1 MARYIGWVLL
11 CLFGSHAAAAERV
24 YEGEV
29 VSIADGDTIRVLYKG
44 GQLKIRLAEIDTPE
58 KKQPYGN
65 RARQALAEL
74 VAGKVVRVVEQDRD
88 RYGRIVGRV
97 YVGDLDVNAAL
108 VRQGAAWVYRQYAKD
123 QGLFRIEREART
135 AGRGLWSLPEA
146 ERVAPWEWRQQK
158 RSKRTVSTVQPAAAV
173 SGKCGAKQ
181 YCREMQSCAEAM
193 HYLKVC
199 GLTRLDGDG
208 DGVPCEALCR

>member
-1 MARYIGWVLL
+1 M
-11 CLFGSHAAAAERV
+11 
-24 YEGEV
+24 

-58 KKQPYGN
+58 KEQPYGN

-123 QGLFRIEREART
+123 QKLFRIEREAKT
-135 AGRGLWSLPEA
+135 AGRGLWGLPEA

-158 RSKRTVSTVQPAAAV
+158 RGKRTVSPVPAAAA
-173 SGKCGAKQ
+173 SGECGAKQ

-193 HYLKVC
+193 RYLKVC

-208 DGVPCEALCR
+208 NGVPCEALCR